1 MDGWQK
7 NRWMDGYMHACID
20 AGMGRNGY
28 VDGARIDE
36 WVDGQMDGGRIDGC
50 MHGGGIDGWMVQ
62 EYMNGW
68 MDEWMYG

>member
-1 MDGWQK
+1 M
-7 NRWMDGYMHACID
+7 
-20 AGMGRNGY
+20 
-28 VDGARIDE
+28 
-36 WVDGQMDGGRIDGC
+36 DGC